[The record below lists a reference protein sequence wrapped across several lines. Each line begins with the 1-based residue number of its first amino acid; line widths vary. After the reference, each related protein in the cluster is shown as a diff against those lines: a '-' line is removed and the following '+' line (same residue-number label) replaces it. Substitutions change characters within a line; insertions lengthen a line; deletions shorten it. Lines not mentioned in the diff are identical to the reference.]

1 MVDDAREAAW
11 AALMALAARPDAAA
25 IRPLFVADPDR
36 FARFSRQAGDVLLD
50 FSKTAISD
58 AVLDA
63 LFALA
68 EASDVAG
75 FRARLFQGAAVNSTE
90 GRAALHM
97 ALRAAPEDQFS
108 AGTENI
114 MPEMLSVRARMEA
127 FTRAVH
133 EGRILTATGQRFT
146 DVLNIGIGGSDLGPA
161 MVARALWT
169 DKAPLRGHYLA
180 NVDGHAWA
188 EMQAKLDPTRTLV
201 LVASKTFTT
210 QETMA
215 NAALARDWLREAVG
229 EAGAA
234 QHMAALSTNL
244 AATSAFGIAPER
256 VFGFRDWVGGR
267 FSLWSAIGLSLALT
281 LGWDAFARLLAG
293 ARVMDQHFRN
303 APLSENLPVLLAL
316 VEVWHVNG
324 LGYPSRAVLP
334 YDERL
339 ARLPAHL
346 QQLEMESLGKRVALS
361 GTSLQRASGPVVYGE
376 PDTDA
381 QHSFM
386 QLLHQG
392 TTPVP
397 VESILV
403 ARPDHAHADSL
414 RKLLADGFAQAEAL
428 QMRKGETAVIA
439 EMHSARVAEAEI
451 TRLLPDRIFPD
462 DRTSVPM
469 SLHFRNAPLSKNQ
482 PVLLE
487 LVETRHVNGLGYT
500 SRTLLLFY
508 DERLARLQ
516 VHLQPLEMESL
527 GKRVAV
533 SGAALNRASGPVVF
547 GEPGTNAQHSFMQL
561 LHQGTTPV
569 PVDFILVARPD
580 HAHADSHRKLLAN
593 GLAQAEALLN
603 GKDAAAVTAEMRVAG
618 VAEAEIARLLPHR
631 VFPGDRP
638 SVTMLLPQLDAYTL
652 GQLVALYEHK
662 VAVLGALWGI
672 NPFDQWGVE
681 LGKQLAGAILA
692 ELNAGA
698 PRKGAHNGS
707 TAGLISR
714 IAALWPEGH
723 T

>member
-1 MVDDAREAAW
+1 MIKDESEAAW
-11 AALMALAARPDAAA
+11 AALMALAARPGAAA
-25 IRPLFVADPDR
+25 VRPLFAADLDR
-36 FARFSRQAGDVLLD
+36 FARYSRTAGDVLLD

-58 AVLDA
+58 AVMAA
-63 LFALA
+63 LLRLA
-68 EASDVAG
+68 EARDVAG
-75 FRARLFQGAAVNSTE
+75 FRARLFAGAALNETE

-97 ALRAAPEDQFS
+97 ALRAAPEDEFH
-108 AGTENI
+108 AGTENV
-114 MPEMLSVRARMEA
+114 MPEVLSVRARMET

-133 EGRILTATGQRFT
+133 EGRILTAKGQRFT

-188 EMQAKLDPTRTLV
+188 EMCAKLDPTRTLV

-244 AATSAFGIAPER
+244 AATGAFGISPER

-293 ARVMDQHFRN
+293 ARAMDQHFRA
-303 APLSENLPVLLAL
+303 APLAENLPVLLAL
-316 VEVWHVNG
+316 VEAWHVNG

-339 ARLPAHL
+339 ARFPAHL
-346 QQLEMESLGKRVALS
+346 QQLEMESLGKRVA
-361 GTSLQRASGPVVYGE
+361 
-376 PDTDA
+376 
-381 QHSFM
+381 
-386 QLLHQG
+386 
-392 TTPVP
+392 
-397 VESILV
+397 
-403 ARPDHAHADSL
+403 
-414 RKLLADGFAQAEAL
+414 
-428 QMRKGETAVIA
+428 
-439 EMHSARVAEAEI
+439 
-451 TRLLPDRIFPD
+451 
-462 DRTSVPM
+462 
-469 SLHFRNAPLSKNQ
+469 
-482 PVLLE
+482 
-487 LVETRHVNGLGYT
+487 
-500 SRTLLLFY
+500 
-508 DERLARLQ
+508 
-516 VHLQPLEMESL
+516 
-527 GKRVAV
+527 V
-533 SGAALNRASGPVVF
+533 SGAPLHRASGPVVF
-547 GEPGTNAQHSFMQL
+547 GEPGTNVQHSFMQL

-593 GLAQAEALLN
+593 GLAQAEALLT
-603 GKDAAAVTAEMRVAG
+603 GKDEAAVTAEMRAAG
-618 VAEAEIARLLPHR
+618 LAEAEIAHLLPHR

-638 SVTMLLPQLDAYTL
+638 SVTMLLPRLDPFTL

-662 VAVLGALWGI
+662 VAVLGALWEI

-681 LGKQLAGAILA
+681 LGKQLASAILP
-692 ELNAGA
+692 ELSAAA
-698 PRKGAHNGS
+698 PQKPHDGS
-707 TAGLISR
+707 TAGLISKLAR
-714 IAALWPEGH
+714 LWPEGH
-723 T
+723 A

>member
-1 MVDDAREAAW
+1 MVDDTREAAW
-11 AALMALAARPDAAA
+11 AALMALAAGPDAAS
-25 IRPLFVADPDR
+25 IRPLFAADPNR
-36 FARFSRQAGDVLLD
+36 FARFSHQAGDILLD
-50 FSKTAISD
+50 FSKTALSD
-58 AVLDA
+58 EVLKA
-63 LFALA
+63 LLALA
-68 EASDVAG
+68 EARDVVG
-75 FRARLFQGAAVNSTE
+75 FRARLFAGASVNATE

-97 ALRAAPEDQFS
+97 ALRAAPEDQFR
-108 AGTENI
+108 AGTEDV
-114 MPEMLSVRARMEA
+114 MPEVLAVRARMEA
-127 FTRAVH
+127 FTRALH
-133 EGRILTATGQRFT
+133 EGCILTAKGERFT

-188 EMQAKLDPTRTLV
+188 EMCAKLDPTRTLV

-215 NAALARDWLREAVG
+215 NAALARDWLRAAVG

-244 AATSAFGIAPER
+244 AATGAFGIAPER

-267 FSLWSAIGLSLALT
+267 FSLRSAIGLSLALT

-293 ARVMDQHFRN
+293 ARVMDQHFCD
-303 APLSENLPVLLAL
+303 APLAQNLPVLLAL
-316 VEVWHVNG
+316 VEAWHVNG

-339 ARLPAHL
+339 ARFPAHL

-361 GTSLQRASGPVVYGE
+361 G
-376 PDTDA
+376 
-381 QHSFM
+381 
-386 QLLHQG
+386 
-392 TTPVP
+392 
-397 VESILV
+397 
-403 ARPDHAHADSL
+403 
-414 RKLLADGFAQAEAL
+414 
-428 QMRKGETAVIA
+428 
-439 EMHSARVAEAEI
+439 
-451 TRLLPDRIFPD
+451 
-462 DRTSVPM
+462 
-469 SLHFRNAPLSKNQ
+469 APLQ
-482 PVLLE
+482 
-487 LVETRHVNGLGYT
+487 
-500 SRTLLLFY
+500 
-508 DERLARLQ
+508 
-516 VHLQPLEMESL
+516 
-527 GKRVAV
+527 
-533 SGAALNRASGPVVF
+533 RASGPVVF
-547 GEPGTNAQHSFMQL
+547 GEPGTNAQHSFIQL

-603 GKDAAAVTAEMRVAG
+603 GKDAAAVTAEMRAAG

-681 LGKQLAGAILA
+681 LGKQLAGAILP
-692 ELNAGA
+692 ELSAGA
-698 PRKGAHNGS
+698 PQKSHDGS
-707 TAGLISR
+707 TAALISKL
-714 IAALWPEGH
+714 AALWPEGRA
-723 T
+723 

>member
-1 MVDDAREAAW
+1 MLMTENAREAAW
-11 AALMALAARPDAAA
+11 AALMALAARPGAAA
-25 IRPLFVADPDR
+25 IRPLFAADPDR

-58 AVLDA
+58 AVLNA
-63 LFALA
+63 LLALA

-75 FRARLFQGAAVNSTE
+75 FRARLFAGAEVNATE

-97 ALRAAPEDQFS
+97 ALRAEPGDKFR
-108 AGTENI
+108 AGTEDI
-114 MPEMLSVRARMEA
+114 MPEMLAVRAHMEK

-161 MVARALWT
+161 MVGRALWT

-188 EMQAKLDPTRTLV
+188 EMCAKLDPTRTLV

-244 AATSAFGIAPER
+244 AATGAFGIAPER

-293 ARVMDQHFRN
+293 ARAMDQHFRA
-303 APLSENLPVLLAL
+303 APMAENLPVLLAL
-316 VEVWHVNG
+316 VEAWHVNG
-324 LGYPSRAVLP
+324 LGYPSRAVLA

-339 ARLPAHL
+339 ARFPAHL

-361 GTSLQRASGPVVYGE
+361 G
-376 PDTDA
+376 
-381 QHSFM
+381 
-386 QLLHQG
+386 
-392 TTPVP
+392 
-397 VESILV
+397 
-403 ARPDHAHADSL
+403 
-414 RKLLADGFAQAEAL
+414 
-428 QMRKGETAVIA
+428 
-439 EMHSARVAEAEI
+439 
-451 TRLLPDRIFPD
+451 
-462 DRTSVPM
+462 
-469 SLHFRNAPLSKNQ
+469 APLQ
-482 PVLLE
+482 
-487 LVETRHVNGLGYT
+487 
-500 SRTLLLFY
+500 
-508 DERLARLQ
+508 
-516 VHLQPLEMESL
+516 
-527 GKRVAV
+527 
-533 SGAALNRASGPVVF
+533 RASGPVVF
-547 GEPGTNAQHSFMQL
+547 GEPGTNAQHSFIQL

-580 HAHADSHRKLLAN
+580 HAHADNHRKLLAN

-603 GKDAAAVTAEMRVAG
+603 GKDAAAVTAEMRAAG

-631 VFPGDRP
+631 VFTGDRP
-638 SVTMLLPQLDAYTL
+638 SVTMLLPRLDAFTL

-681 LGKQLAGAILA
+681 LGKQLAGAILP
-692 ELNAGA
+692 ELSAGA
-698 PRKGAHNGS
+698 PQKPHDGS

-714 IAALWPEGH
+714 IAALWPEGRA
-723 T
+723 

>member
-1 MVDDAREAAW
+1 MVENAREAAW
-11 AALMALAARPDAAA
+11 AALMALAARPGATA
-25 IRPLFVADPDR
+25 IRPLFAHDPDR

-58 AVLDA
+58 DVLKA
-63 LFALA
+63 LLALA
-68 EASDVAG
+68 EAADVAG
-75 FRARLFQGAAVNSTE
+75 FRARLFAGAAVNATE

-97 ALRAAPEDQFS
+97 ALRADPGDKFR
-108 AGTENI
+108 AGTEDI
-114 MPEMLSVRARMEA
+114 MPEVLSVRARMEE

-133 EGRILTATGQRFT
+133 EGPILTAKGQRFT

-188 EMQAKLDPTRTLV
+188 EMQAKLDPARTLV

-215 NAALARDWLREAVG
+215 NAALARDWLRAAVG
-229 EAGAA
+229 EAGAV

-244 AATSAFGIAPER
+244 AATGAFGIKPER

-267 FSLWSAIGLSLALT
+267 YSLWSAIGLSLALT

-293 ARVMDQHFRN
+293 ARMMDQHFQG
-303 APLSENLPVLLAL
+303 APLAQNLPVLLAL

-324 LGYPSRAVLP
+324 LGYPSRAVLA

-361 GTSLQRASGPVVYGE
+361 G
-376 PDTDA
+376 
-381 QHSFM
+381 
-386 QLLHQG
+386 
-392 TTPVP
+392 
-397 VESILV
+397 
-403 ARPDHAHADSL
+403 
-414 RKLLADGFAQAEAL
+414 
-428 QMRKGETAVIA
+428 
-439 EMHSARVAEAEI
+439 
-451 TRLLPDRIFPD
+451 
-462 DRTSVPM
+462 
-469 SLHFRNAPLSKNQ
+469 APL
-482 PVLLE
+482 
-487 LVETRHVNGLGYT
+487 H
-500 SRTLLLFY
+500 
-508 DERLARLQ
+508 
-516 VHLQPLEMESL
+516 
-527 GKRVAV
+527 
-533 SGAALNRASGPVVF
+533 RASGPVVF

-593 GLAQAEALLN
+593 GLAQAEALLT
-603 GKDAAAVTAEMRVAG
+603 GKDEAAVTAEMRAAG

-638 SVTMLLPQLDAYTL
+638 SVTMLLPRLDAFTL

-662 VAVLGALWGI
+662 VTVLGALWGI

-681 LGKQLAGAILA
+681 LGKQLASAILP
-692 ELNAGA
+692 ELSAGA
-698 PRKGAHNGS
+698 AQKPHDGS
-707 TAGLISR
+707 TAGLISKLS
-714 IAALWPEGH
+714 ALWPEGRA
-723 T
+723 

>member
-1 MVDDAREAAW
+1 MADDAREAAW
-11 AALMALAARPDAAA
+11 AALMALAERPDAAA
-25 IRPLFVADPDR
+25 IRPLFAADPDR
-36 FARFSRQAGDVLLD
+36 FASFSRQAGDTLLD

-58 AVLDA
+58 AVLKA
-63 LFALA
+63 LIALA

-75 FRARLFQGAAVNSTE
+75 FRARLFAGAAVNATE

-97 ALRAAPEDQFS
+97 ALRAEPGDDFR

-114 MPEMLSVRARMEA
+114 MPEMLAVRRRMEE

-133 EGRILTATGQRFT
+133 EGRILTAKGQRFT

-188 EMQAKLDPTRTLV
+188 EMCAKLDPTRTLV

-215 NAALARDWLREAVG
+215 NAALARDWLRAAVG
-229 EAGAA
+229 EAGAV
-234 QHMAALSTNL
+234 QHMGALSTNL

-293 ARVMDQHFRN
+293 ARAMDQHFCD
-303 APLSENLPVLLAL
+303 APLPQNLPVLLAL
-316 VEVWHVNG
+316 VEAWHVNC

-339 ARLPAHL
+339 EFLASHL
-346 QQLEMESLGKRVALS
+346 QQLEMESLGK
-361 GTSLQRASGPVVYGE
+361 G
-376 PDTDA
+376 
-381 QHSFM
+381 
-386 QLLHQG
+386 
-392 TTPVP
+392 
-397 VESILV
+397 
-403 ARPDHAHADSL
+403 
-414 RKLLADGFAQAEAL
+414 
-428 QMRKGETAVIA
+428 
-439 EMHSARVAEAEI
+439 
-451 TRLLPDRIFPD
+451 
-462 DRTSVPM
+462 
-469 SLHFRNAPLSKNQ
+469 
-482 PVLLE
+482 
-487 LVETRHVNGLGYT
+487 
-500 SRTLLLFY
+500 
-508 DERLARLQ
+508 
-516 VHLQPLEMESL
+516 
-527 GKRVAV
+527 VAV

-547 GEPGTNAQHSFMQL
+547 GEPGTNAQHSFIQL

-580 HAHADSHRKLLAN
+580 HAYADNHRKLLAN

-603 GKDAAAVTAEMRVAG
+603 GKDAAAVSAEMRAAG
-618 VAEAEIARLLPHR
+618 VTEAEIARLLPHR
-631 VFPGDRP
+631 IFPGDRP

-662 VAVLGALWGI
+662 VAVLGAVWGI

-698 PRKGAHNGS
+698 PRQGAHNGS

-723 T
+723 A

>member
-1 MVDDAREAAW
+1 MIDDAREAAW
-11 AALMALAARPDAAA
+11 AALMALAERPDAAA
-25 IRPLFVADPDR
+25 IRPLFAADPDR
-36 FARFSRQAGDVLLD
+36 FGRFSRQAGDVLLD

-58 AVLDA
+58 AVLKA
-63 LFALA
+63 LLALA

-75 FRARLFQGAAVNSTE
+75 FRARLFAGAAVNATE

-97 ALRAAPEDQFS
+97 ALRAEPGDDFR
-108 AGTENI
+108 AGTEDI
-114 MPEMLSVRARMEA
+114 MPEMLAVRARMEA

-133 EGRILTATGQRFT
+133 EGRILTAKGQRFT

-188 EMQAKLDPTRTLV
+188 EMRARLDPTRTLV

-215 NAALARDWLREAVG
+215 NAALARDWLRAALDD
-229 EAGAA
+229 AGAS

-244 AATSAFGIAPER
+244 PATSAFGIAPDR

-267 FSLWSAIGLSLALT
+267 YSLWSAIGLSLAVT

-303 APLSENLPVLLAL
+303 APLGENLPVLLAL
-316 VEVWHVNG
+316 LEVWHVNG

-339 ARLPAHL
+339 ARFPAHL

-361 GTSLQRASGPVVYGE
+361 GG
-376 PDTDA
+376 
-381 QHSFM
+381 
-386 QLLHQG
+386 
-392 TTPVP
+392 
-397 VESILV
+397 
-403 ARPDHAHADSL
+403 
-414 RKLLADGFAQAEAL
+414 AL
-428 QMRKGETAVIA
+428 Q
-439 EMHSARVAEAEI
+439 
-451 TRLLPDRIFPD
+451 
-462 DRTSVPM
+462 
-469 SLHFRNAPLSKNQ
+469 
-482 PVLLE
+482 
-487 LVETRHVNGLGYT
+487 
-500 SRTLLLFY
+500 
-508 DERLARLQ
+508 
-516 VHLQPLEMESL
+516 
-527 GKRVAV
+527 
-533 SGAALNRASGPVVF
+533 RASGPVVF

-603 GKDAAAVTAEMRVAG
+603 GKDEAAVTAEMRAAG

-681 LGKQLAGAILA
+681 LGKQLAGAVLA

-698 PRKGAHNGS
+698 PRQGAHDGS
-707 TAGLISR
+707 TAGLITR
-714 IAALWPEGH
+714 IAALWPEGRV
-723 T
+723 

>member
-1 MVDDAREAAW
+1 
-11 AALMALAARPDAAA
+11 
-25 IRPLFVADPDR
+25 
-36 FARFSRQAGDVLLD
+36 
-50 FSKTAISD
+50 
-58 AVLDA
+58 
-63 LFALA
+63 
-68 EASDVAG
+68 
-75 FRARLFQGAAVNSTE
+75 VNATE

-97 ALRAAPEDQFS
+97 ALRAAPDDQFS
-108 AGTENI
+108 AGIENI
-114 MPEMLSVRARMEA
+114 MPEVLAVRARMEA
-127 FTRAVH
+127 FSRAVH
-133 EGRILTATGQRFT
+133 EGRILTAKGQRFT

-215 NAALARDWLREAVG
+215 NAALARDWLRAALG
-229 EAGAA
+229 EAGAS

-244 AATSAFGIAPER
+244 AATGAFGISPDR

-281 LGWDAFARLLAG
+281 LGWDSFARLLAG

-303 APLSENLPVLLAL
+303 APLAQNLPVLLAL

-324 LGYPSRAVLP
+324 LGFPSRAVLA

-361 GTSLQRASGPVVYGE
+361 G
-376 PDTDA
+376 
-381 QHSFM
+381 
-386 QLLHQG
+386 
-392 TTPVP
+392 
-397 VESILV
+397 
-403 ARPDHAHADSL
+403 
-414 RKLLADGFAQAEAL
+414 
-428 QMRKGETAVIA
+428 
-439 EMHSARVAEAEI
+439 
-451 TRLLPDRIFPD
+451 
-462 DRTSVPM
+462 
-469 SLHFRNAPLSKNQ
+469 APLQ
-482 PVLLE
+482 
-487 LVETRHVNGLGYT
+487 
-500 SRTLLLFY
+500 
-508 DERLARLQ
+508 
-516 VHLQPLEMESL
+516 
-527 GKRVAV
+527 
-533 SGAALNRASGPVVF
+533 RASGPVVF

-593 GLAQAEALLN
+593 GLAQAEALLM
-603 GKDAAAVTAEMRVAG
+603 GKDEAAVITEMRSAG
-618 VAEAEIARLLPHR
+618 VAEAEITRLLPHR
-631 VFPGDRP
+631 IFPGDRP
-638 SVTMLLPQLDAYTL
+638 SVTMLLPRLDAFTL

-681 LGKQLAGAILA
+681 LGKQLANVILP
-692 ELNAGA
+692 ELSAGA
-698 PRKGAHNGS
+698 PQRPHDGS
-707 TAGLISR
+707 TAGLIGKL
-714 IAALWPEGH
+714 AALWPEGRA
-723 T
+723 